1 MGKII
6 VITGAGEG
14 LGKAL
19 AIRMAGDGDT
29 IILLGRTLSKLESV
43 LGQIGEG
50 HMALACDVGNPDS
63 VRSAFAAIAQQHP
76 KIDVLINNAAIYEP
90 FDLAEVSDD
99 KVMAQTM
106 TNFVGPIFVSREAIP
121 LLRGGGHI
129 INVSSESVHL
139 NLAMLWLYEGT
150 KTGLEKMSYMWGR
163 ELAKDKIRVSVIQ
176 AGAMMDPANLKS
188 PEWPMD
194 AAMRFHAENT
204 RLGMNPREMP
214 VSTYKSVTDVFR
226 AVIDTPGDVHLNF
239 VGVGGMPYRA

>member
-6 VITGAGEG
+6 AITGAGEG
-14 LGKAL
+14 LGRAL
-19 AIRMAGDGDT
+19 AMRLADDGDT
-29 IILLGRTLSKLESV
+29 VILLGRTLSKLETV
-43 LGQIGEG
+43 LDEIGDA
-50 HMALACDVGNPDS
+50 HMALACDVGDPAS
-63 VRSAFAAIAQQHP
+63 VRAAFAKIAEVHP

-90 FDLAEVSDD
+90 FDLAEVTDE

-106 TNFVGPIFVSREAIP
+106 TNFTGPIFTSRDAIP

-150 KTGLEKMSYMWGR
+150 KAGLEKMSYMWGR
-163 ELAKDKIRVSVIQ
+163 ELAKDKIRVSVVQ

-188 PEWPMD
+188 PSWPMD

-214 VSTYKSVTDVFR
+214 VSTYKSVTEVFR